1 MGPSIDG
8 LSLGA
13 ARGVHEAGMT
23 VNPWTVN
30 SAAQLEVALA
40 CGVDTITTDEPAWL
54 QRELDVRLG

>member
-1 MGPSIDG
+1 
-8 LSLGA
+8 
-13 ARGVHEAGMT
+13 MT